1 MCAMTQAFWMSVL
14 LLPVWIVD
22 SCRMTSICCPV
33 ASTTQAWWKYPPTL
47 MSMAKSKEIEVLL
60 ATLHSWLHCV
70 PSDVLDMLCVCIHIT
85 VRPHIGSGRGWRS
98 HERCGICRCLRWH
111 HPRGVWWNRVKRP
124 YRSQWLVPLLGV
136 ENRGQPTSHG
146 WVAGVSLLVFFA
158 GNCQRHNGL
167 SETDSTIRLT
177 SKGKQLNPDDD
188 IFRKPS
194 MSDQVK
200 GGNVSF

>member
-1 MCAMTQAFWMSVL
+1 MGWRVPVIATCWLVIVANSASLIGSGSWARVRSLSMWTRTFSCCNVCSTYPMPCSASGRCSPTCAMTQAFWMSVL

-70 PSDVLDMLCVCIHIT
+70 SPDALDMLCVCIHIT
-85 VRPHIGSGRGWRS
+85 VRPHIGSGRGLRS

-111 HPRGVWWNRVKRP
+111 HPRG
-124 YRSQWLVPLLGV
+124 YDGT
-136 ENRGQPTSHG
+136 G
-146 WVAGVSLLVFFA
+146 
-158 GNCQRHNGL
+158 
-167 SETDSTIRLT
+167 
-177 SKGKQLNPDDD
+177 
-188 IFRKPS
+188 
-194 MSDQVK
+194 
-200 GGNVSF
+200 